1 MKNWRL
7 YLCFAFLC
15 LFTQVDLNSQSLQ
28 RDSLLDRSQ
37 SIQAQLPKPIGL
49 VNDFEQL
56 FSIAEIDSLNKLLLQ
71 YNRMLDI
78 QISVVSLNE
87 DYTSAEDFDAYTL
100 KLANHWGVGDS
111 KKNNGILFCLSRSL
125 RMIRIHNGYGIE
137 SILSNEETAEI
148 IQNVIIPHFKLGNYF
163 EGTIAGINQIMVIMH
178 LNKK

>member
-1 MKNWRL
+1 MDNWRL

-56 FSIAEIDSLNKLLLQ
+56 FSIAEIDSLNTLLMQ

-87 DYTSAEDFDAYTL
+87 DYTSSEDFDAYTL

-137 SILSNEETAEI
+137 QLLTDEDTAAV
-148 IQNVIIPHFKLGNYF
+148 IQTVCIPNLKKGNYF
-163 EGTIAGINQIMVIMH
+163 QATAEGVTALGKLIGGR
-178 LNKK
+178 

>member
-71 YNRMLDI
+71 FNRMLDI

-87 DYTSAEDFDAYTL
+87 DYTSSEDFDAYTL
-100 KLANHWGVGDS
+100 KLANH
-111 KKNNGILFCLSRSL
+111 
-125 RMIRIHNGYGIE
+125 
-137 SILSNEETAEI
+137 
-148 IQNVIIPHFKLGNYF
+148 
-163 EGTIAGINQIMVIMH
+163 
-178 LNKK
+178 

>member
-7 YLCFAFLC
+7 HLCFSFLC
-15 LFTQVDLNSQSLQ
+15 LITQVELNSQFLQ
-28 RDSLLDRSQ
+28 RDSLLNRSLT
-37 SIQAQLPKPIGL
+37 IQAQLPKPIGL

-87 DYTSAEDFDAYTL
+87 DYTSVEDFDAYTL
-100 KLANHWGVGDS
+100 KLANHWGLGDS

-137 SILSNEETAEI
+137 RILSDEETAEI
-148 IQNVIIPHFKLGNYF
+148 IQNVIIPHLKLGNYF
-163 EGTIAGINQIMVIMH
+163 EGTAEGISALGTLIGER
-178 LNKK
+178 

>member
-7 YLCFAFLC
+7 HLCFSFLC
-15 LFTQVDLNSQSLQ
+15 LITQVELNSQSLQ
-28 RDSLLDRSQ
+28 RDSLLNRSQ
-37 SIQAQLPKPIGL
+37 TIQAQLPKPIGL

-56 FSIAEIDSLNKLLLQ
+56 YSIAEIDSLNKLLLQ

-78 QISVVSLNE
+78 QISVVSLSE

-100 KLANHWGVGDS
+100 KLANHWGLGDS

-137 SILSNEETAEI
+137 QLLSDEDTASV
-148 IQNVIIPHFKLGNYF
+148 IQTVCIPNLKKSNYF
-163 EGTIAGINQIMVIMH
+163 QATTEGISALGKLIGRR
-178 LNKK
+178 